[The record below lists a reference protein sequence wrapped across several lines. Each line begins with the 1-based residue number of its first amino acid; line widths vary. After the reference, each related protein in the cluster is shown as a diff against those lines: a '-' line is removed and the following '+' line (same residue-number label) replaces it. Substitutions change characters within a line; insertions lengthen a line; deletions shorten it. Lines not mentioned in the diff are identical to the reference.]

1 MKAYGNQND
10 QPNSLK
16 YYLQALEMY
25 KRLNI
30 GDDIDTANCL
40 INIGIVCFNLKFQE
54 MALKYSLEGINM
66 KDKISNYFV

>member
-1 MKAYGNQND
+1 
-10 QPNSLK
+10 
-16 YYLQALEMY
+16 MY

-54 MALKYSLEGINM
+54 MALKYSLEGSIKINCI
-66 KDKISNYFV
+66 ISFVGKFILYILKRNRHVS